1 MLVSLFAA
9 GQLVHLGMESLRALA
24 YLPVALTLAAVTL
37 WLCQLV
43 NGGGDGHINQY
54 QGGMCISGT

>member
-43 NGGGDGHINQY
+43 NGGGDGH
-54 QGGMCISGT
+54 